1 MNLEKKVAVILC
13 VKDSQDFIK
22 EQIESIQRQSF
33 KSLDIFIG
41 DDGCSKRVLEYLK
54 SYSKKIIIGPKKSF
68 AHNFLNTLAHVPK
81 DYDYYSFCDHDDIW
95 HKDKLERA
103 INELEKFDSKIPN
116 LYCGRT
122 ELINKDGSKI
132 GLSPLF
138 KKSPSFQNA
147 LIQSIAGGNTMVL
160 NRKSA
165 ELLEKAELSL
175 PIVSHDWLTY
185 IFVSG
190 AGGNVV
196 YDSEPSVKYRIHKDN
211 LIGSNLG
218 FKSIVQRGFKVF
230 SGEWKTWI
238 QINIDQINK
247 AALLNLKNKIIYQGF
262 IEMRSERNIF
272 RKIILLKKFG
282 FYRQSILGNV
292 ALIFMIVCNRI

>member
-1 MNLEKKVAVILC
+1 MNLEKKVAVVLC
-13 VKDSQDFIK
+13 VKDSQEFIK
-22 EQIESIQRQSF
+22 EQIESIHSQSH
-33 KSLDIFIG
+33 KSFDIFIG
-41 DDGCSKRVLEYLK
+41 DDGCSKGVLEYLK
-54 SYSKKIIIGPKKSF
+54 SYCKKIIIGPKKSF
-68 AHNFLNTLAHVPK
+68 AHNFLNTLMHVPK
-81 DYDYYSFCDHDDIW
+81 DYDYYAFCDHDDIW

-103 INELEKFDSKIPN
+103 ITELEKFDSEVPN

-122 ELINKDGSKI
+122 ELINKDGSEI

-138 KKSPSFQNA
+138 KKSPSFRNA

-160 NRKSA
+160 NTKSA
-165 ELLEKAELSL
+165 ELLEKVELSL
-175 PIVSHDWLTY
+175 PMVSHDWLTY

-196 YDSEPSVKYRIHKDN
+196 YDFEPSVKYRIHKDN

-218 FKSIVQRGFKVF
+218 FKSTLQRGFKVF
-230 SGEWKTWI
+230 SGEWKNWI

-247 AALLNLKNKIIYQGF
+247 AALLNFKNKIIYQGF
-262 IEMRSERNIF
+262 IEMRNERNIF

-292 ALIFMIVCNRI
+292 ALIFMIVFNRI